1 MDLQP
6 NPLSAME
13 LIANEPIRL
22 VHGRKAVCDGGKS
35 VGSSKAAEPFDLW
48 RKTSLIV
55 VRGGISPF
63 FLLLTLGIGPLGHP
77 KIFINLVRTPFCPSG
92 RGADLSIF
100 LGQDKP
106 GPQPCG

>member
-55 VRGGISPF
+55 VRGGH
-63 FLLLTLGIGPLGHP
+63 LGIGPLGHP